1 VASHPGK
8 SQPGSG
14 DIPSSSRRYN
24 EEIAA
29 DLMNCAV
36 AAALNPIVFGCF
48 GQYKPARTRVAF
60 ATVGIID
67 AQIFQSLS

>member
-1 VASHPGK
+1 
-8 SQPGSG
+8 
-14 DIPSSSRRYN
+14 
-24 EEIAA
+24 
-29 DLMNCAV
+29 MNCAV
-36 AAALNPIVFGCF
+36 VATLNPIVFGCF